1 MGNVCFAQESQMCSV
16 HAKRSQDS
24 VAMVRQTENKKM
36 VGSLIFLSDWLTTAS
51 VICIAVHICL
61 SRTQC
66 DVNVECAVVDAK
78 RTLQSFKCA
87 LYKHFILPS
96 PAPPPHAHIG

>member
-1 MGNVCFAQESQMCSV
+1 MYWDLMCNVCFAQESQMCSV

-51 VICIAVHICL
+51 MICLAVHIC
-61 SRTQC
+61 SIIQC
-66 DVNVECAVVDAK
+66 DVNIECAVVDA
-78 RTLQSFKCA
+78 
-87 LYKHFILPS
+87 
-96 PAPPPHAHIG
+96 